1 MAIENL
7 EPSDDMDY
15 LLQRLDEA
23 LDNIDKRRA
32 PASTTKTKE
41 ESPDEVY
48 SDVEKVYSRLKIYK
62 DRPDISMQLFNRSD
76 DDKPFKEIIIPK
88 KDVRQ
93 ILEYLYR

>member
-7 EPSDDMDY
+7 EPGVTTANLDR
-15 LLQRLDEA
+15 LLHQLE
-23 LDNIDKRRA
+23 DNLNT
-32 PASTTKTKE
+32 STSSSATEVKK

-62 DRPDISMQLFNRSD
+62 DRPDISMQLFNSSND
-76 DDKPFKEIIIPK
+76 TKPFKEIIIPK